1 MSILIIDNYDS
12 FTFNLFQM
20 LGALD
25 PDIEVLRND
34 AVTVADIRSR
44 GYDGVVLSPGPGTP
58 KDSGVCLDVIR
69 ELQGE
74 LPLFGVCLGHQAI
87 CQIHGGRIVRAPLPV
102 HGKPSE
108 VQHDGEGLFAGLANP
123 MTCGRYHSLVVD
135 PSTVPASLVVTARTA
150 DGAIMGVRSPTSP
163 TFGVQFHPE
172 SVLTPEGEG
181 LLANFLAVV
190 AAHAR

>member
-1 MSILIIDNYDS
+1 MGILIVDNYDS

-25 PDIEVLRND
+25 PDIEVVRND
-34 AVTVADIRSR
+34 AITVAQIRER
-44 GYDGVVLSPGPGTP
+44 GYGGVVLSPGPGTP
-58 KDSGVCLDVIR
+58 EDSGVCLDVIR
-69 ELQGE
+69 ELDGE

-87 CQIHGGRIVRAPLPV
+87 CQIHGGSIVRAPLPV
-102 HGKPSE
+102 HGKPSDVE
-108 VQHDGEGLFAGLANP
+108 HDGQGLFAGLPNP

-135 PSTVPASLVVTARTA
+135 PATVPDSLVVTAHTS
-150 DGAIMGVRSPTSP
+150 DGAVMGVRHREHP

-172 SVLTPEGEG
+172 SVLTPGGES

-190 AAHAR
+190 AAAG